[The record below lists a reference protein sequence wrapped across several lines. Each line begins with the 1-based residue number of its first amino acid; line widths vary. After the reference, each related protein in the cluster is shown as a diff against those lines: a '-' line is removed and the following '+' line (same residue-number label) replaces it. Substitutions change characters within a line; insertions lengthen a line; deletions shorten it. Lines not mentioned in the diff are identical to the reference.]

1 MKFWKRKNPS
11 LEKDPPHY
19 LHVDERELAR
29 NTKIVLAYD
38 RPVLGRP
45 LRCGSHL
52 VQIR

>member
-11 LEKDPPHY
+11 LEKKPI
-19 LHVDERELAR
+19 AR
-29 NTKIVLAYD
+29 NTKIVLPYD

-45 LRCGSHL
+45 LTCGSHL

>member
-11 LEKDPPHY
+11 LEKKSPQY
-19 LHVDERELAR
+19 QYVDERELAR
-29 NTKIVLAYD
+29 NTKIVLPYD

-45 LRCGSHL
+45 LTCGFHQ